1 MIPNKEYILQLL
13 NKNRWSQNKF
23 AQKAHVSKTTISRWL
38 KGSRGAGKQLIS
50 GIIMAFPNEPI
61 DKLFFCPMRHRMVT
75 AGLLAGARNSEW
87 LRGMPYDSDSC
98 PCQ

>member
-50 GIIMAFPNEPI
+50 GVIMAFPNEPI
-61 DKLFFCPMRHRMVT
+61 DKLFFLPN
-75 AGLLAGARNSEW
+75 ASPNG
-87 LRGMPYDSDSC
+87 DSRAFSRREK
-98 PCQ
+98 Q